1 MKMHGAEGVSAE
13 DIAMLTQSL
22 VGGGADV
29 HVETEKWKGRPG
41 SPHDGKSVH
50 SIFLTSPTLL
60 KRANW
65 LLNVVGG
72 KLWKDG
78 IDRTEENFVPD
89 WVCQLPYL
97 RTPAAMESMSND
109 MAKIYVGGT
118 GDADSLTMSA
128 YLLEANGG
136 VLKEKG
142 VEFFQIK
149 SSDGSYRNFGFLSVL
164 KSAASEIMGMA
175 WPDMRGELMRMAPAT
190 DNAPGAVHH
199 GGSLSSAKNVYAN
212 KAAMSDGMEVA
223 LQKLPHLYNKHMH
236 GESLLDALETPRGM
250 GILAKAVGVGLKD
263 NKSWLVD
270 AIMESFQGD
279 MGKYNE
285 CLNQYNNLLSQVL
298 VSVNTHL
305 KAGIESDALDEMKRR
320 KQHHDPSA
328 GPMFTPQQIDQLGTQ
343 LRTDAARGTFAAMDQ
358 MQAHGNLHMHPNNSL
373 PDLSPQFNRTFDQ
386 QANAIAA
393 MTSSPVG
400 NHIHE
405 QAMQNQLTAHGFRP
419 LLNNTVAGY

>member
-1 MKMHGAEGVSAE
+1 
-13 DIAMLTQSL
+13 
-22 VGGGADV
+22 
-29 HVETEKWKGRPG
+29 
-41 SPHDGKSVH
+41 
-50 SIFLTSPTLL
+50 
-60 KRANW
+60 
-65 LLNVVGG
+65 
-72 KLWKDG
+72 
-78 IDRTEENFVPD
+78 
-89 WVCQLPYL
+89 
-97 RTPAAMESMSND
+97 MSND

-136 VLKEKG
+136 ILKEKG

-164 KSAASEIMGMA
+164 KPAASEIMGMA
-175 WPDMRGELMRMAPAT
+175 WPDMKGELVRLAPAT
-190 DNAPGAVHH
+190 DNSPGAVHH
-199 GGSLSSAKNVYAN
+199 GGSLSSAKNVYAS

-250 GILAKAVGVGLKD
+250 GILAKAVEVGLRD

-270 AIMESFQGD
+270 AIMGTFQGD

-285 CLNQYNNLLSQVL
+285 CLVQYNNLLSQVL

-320 KQHHDPSA
+320 KQHHDPSS
-328 GPMFTPQQIDQLGTQ
+328 GPMFTPQQIGQLENQ

-358 MQAHGNLHMHPNNSL
+358 MQAHGNAHMHPNNPL
-373 PDLSPQFNRTFDQ
+373 PDLSPQANRTFEQ
-386 QANAIAA
+386 QANTVLG

-405 QAMQNQLTAHGFRP
+405 QARHGFVTSSGFRP
-419 LLNNTVAGY
+419 LMNNTLVGY